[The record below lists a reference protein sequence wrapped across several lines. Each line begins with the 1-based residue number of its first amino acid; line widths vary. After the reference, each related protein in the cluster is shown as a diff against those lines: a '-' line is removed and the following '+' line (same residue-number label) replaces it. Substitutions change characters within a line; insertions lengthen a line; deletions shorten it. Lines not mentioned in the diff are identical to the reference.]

1 MGWRTESAPGAPRFR
16 STELRAGPRTP
27 AEARSFLSEA
37 IESFHVDVDSA
48 AAILM
53 ISEVASNAARHGKEP
68 IDISVSAE
76 EEGFRVSVF
85 DRGAGFD
92 PEDLS
97 FDGDLSVEP
106 LPLTEGGWGLQVVHE
121 LSSEW
126 GVKPR
131 DDGTEVW
138 FRL

>member
-1 MGWRTESAPGAPRFR
+1 MGWRTEPAPGAPRSR

-37 IESFHVDVDSA
+37 IEDLDVDVDRA

-68 IDISVSAE
+68 IHISVSAE

-97 FDGDLSVEP
+97 FDGGLSVEP
-106 LPLTEGGWGLQVVHE
+106 LAEGGWGLQVVHN

-126 GVKPR
+126 GVKRP